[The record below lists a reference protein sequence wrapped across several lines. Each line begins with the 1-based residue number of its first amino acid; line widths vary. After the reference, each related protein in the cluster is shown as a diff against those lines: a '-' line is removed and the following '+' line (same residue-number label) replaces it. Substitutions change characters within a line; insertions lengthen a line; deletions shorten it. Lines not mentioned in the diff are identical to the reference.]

1 MQLTYRYLATNKSVL
16 IADLTNN
23 ITEYRPV
30 YQRNMTVYRG
40 IDNVLTFEIKNPD
53 QKPVSILNTYTPK
66 FVMFDENNKMI
77 VERDGTIKE
86 TSTPLYKG
94 QFTVTVSENDLLNV
108 KEQFCSYNVYMVAT
122 SGDKTLTYANSHYGA
137 KGVIKVEGDAFPG
150 PADTYNL
157 KTFTETGVGTS
168 IYNSETITA
177 EPAKNGNE
185 ALHTAAVYSTGFTG
199 DVLVQATLD
208 NTISGSTYWGTVGTL
223 ALSNP
228 STPKYINFNGVY
240 NHLRIR
246 YTKENGT
253 IDKVLIRN

>member
-94 QFTVTVSENDLLNV
+94 QFTVTVTENDLLNV

-122 SGDKTLTYANSHYGA
+122 SGSKTLTYANTHYGA

-150 PADTYNL
+150 PAETYNL
-157 KTFTETGVGTS
+157 KTFTETGVGTN

-199 DVLVQATLD
+199 DVLIQATLD
-208 NTISGSTYWGTVGTL
+208 NAVSNSTYWGTVGTL
-223 ALSNP
+223 SLSNP

-240 NHLRIR
+240 NHLRVR

-253 IDKVLIRN
+253 IDKLLIRN

>member
-1 MQLTYRYLATNKSVL
+1 MQLIPRYLYNNKMVL
-16 IADLTNN
+16 VSNLAGDNTEFRQVYTRN
-23 ITEYRPV
+23 IKIH
-30 YQRNMTVYRG
+30 RG
-40 IDNVLTFEIKNPD
+40 IDNTILFEIKNGD

-66 FVMFDENNKMI
+66 FTMFDENKTQ
-77 VERDGTIKE
+77 VLTKTGTIKE

-122 SGDKTLTYANSHYGA
+122 SGDKTLTYANTHYGA

-157 KTFTETGVGTS
+157 KTFTETGVGTD
-168 IYNSETITA
+168 IYVSETITA

-185 ALHTAAVYSTGFTG
+185 ALHTAAVYSTDFTG
-199 DVLVQATLD
+199 DVLIQATLD
-208 NTISGSTYWGTVGTL
+208 NTVSGSTYWGTVGTL

-240 NHLRIR
+240 NHLRVQ
-246 YTKENGT
+246 YTKTNGT
-253 IDKVLIRN
+253 IDKVLVRN